1 MAVTVPESSAARPAL
16 MLIELNEID
25 PGLLREASARLGL
38 RNLPRML
45 EFTHARTTTEDLV
58 EHHGLDPWVQWVG
71 IHSGAPTSEHGVRRL
86 GQTRGQ
92 NRLQLWN
99 LLARRGYRWGVWG
112 AMNAPRG
119 DAQGCAFFMPDPW
132 SFDERAYPEP
142 LNDVLAL
149 PRYVSK
155 NYLDVDRGEALRRAF
170 QFIRFFA
177 APANVLTGLR
187 FVLGSLRMTL
197 RSRAPIDVHTFT
209 TLLDYL
215 SALMF
220 VQLRARRRPD
230 FSVVFLNH
238 IAHLQHQFWHRGRYH
253 PHMELGMRVCD
264 AVIGLLF
271 ANRRA
276 GEAVVVM
283 NAFRQKNV
291 AGEGYVVYRQ
301 RNPTDAL
308 RALGVTGGRVEQCMT
323 SDAHVI
329 FTSSDAAAAAAAVLE
344 SCTLSDGRK
353 VFYVEQHDAALFYQ
367 IDFDRAVPVGA
378 QIIAGDRT
386 VAFDDVFAFVADRTG
401 AHTTEGD
408 VFADG
413 ISLPER
419 FHNHELFDLI
429 LGHFGGPDR
438 DAEPSAAPARELL
451 PRIAS

>member
-1 MAVTVPESSAARPAL
+1 MPMTAPDTTEVRPAL

-25 PGLLREASARLGL
+25 PELLRDASARLGL

-45 EFTHARTTTEDLV
+45 AFSHSRTTTEDLV

-92 NRLQLWN
+92 SRPQLWN

-112 AMNAPRG
+112 AMNAPLG
-119 DAQGCAFFMPDPW
+119 DAQGCDFFMPDPW
-132 SFDERAYPEP
+132 SFDEQAHPEP

-155 NYLDVDRGEALRRAF
+155 NYLDVDRGEALRRALR
-170 QFIRFFA
+170 FIRFFA
-177 APANVLTGLR
+177 APANMVTGLR
-187 FVLGSLRMTL
+187 FVFGALRMTL

-220 VQLRARRRPD
+220 VQLRARKRPD

-264 AVIGLLF
+264 AVIGMLL
-271 ANRRA
+271 ADRRA
-276 GEAVVVM
+276 GEAFVVM

-301 RNPTDAL
+301 RNPNDAL

-329 FTSSDAAAAAAAVLE
+329 FTDSAAAARAATVLE

-353 VFYVEQHDAALFYQ
+353 VFYVEQHDASLFYQ
-367 IDFDRAVPVGA
+367 IDFDRRVPDGA
-378 QIIAGDRT
+378 QLIVGDRR

-419 FHNHELFDLI
+419 FRNHELFDLI
-429 LGHFGGPDR
+429 AGHFAERDR
-438 DAEPSAAPARELL
+438 GIETLAPARELL